1 MITVLILIFF
11 LGYLAIT
18 LEVPLKL
25 DKTVPALLTASVLWG
40 LLAIGFN
47 SGWFSVIDNNGLVY
61 NILKENKEF
70 QIEGF
75 HAVLSHH
82 FAATAEILIFLIGA
96 MTIVELIDLHQGFDF
111 FKQII
116 KTKSK
121 VKLLWIVGIIGFLL
135 SAIIDNLTATIVII
149 SILRKLVVNKQ
160 ERIWFSALIVIATNA
175 GGAWS
180 PIGDVTTT
188 MLWISNKLTAAGL
201 IDFVVLPSITCF
213 VIPFYIASKLK
224 VFQGEIKVFGTN
236 SNQDSLLSSN
246 KMLIVGLSAIV
257 FVPIFKILTHLPPYI
272 GMIFSLGVVWLYS
285 EYVHPEENF
294 DKSNKN
300 LSVKNALSRIELSSI
315 LFFLGIL
322 MSVACLES
330 VVFGEINNQQLGTL
344 RYAAEKLNVAIPNQ
358 DLVVVLIGFVSA
370 IFDNVP
376 LVAATI
382 GMYTQEID
390 NPIWHFI
397 AYCTGTGGSMLIIGS
412 AAGVAA
418 MGIEKID
425 FVWYFK
431 KISWLALI
439 GFLSGALVFIL
450 IEYLNF

>member
-1 MITVLILIFF
+1 
-11 LGYLAIT
+11 
-18 LEVPLKL
+18 
-25 DKTVPALLTASVLWG
+25 
-40 LLAIGFN
+40 
-47 SGWFSVIDNNGLVY
+47 
-61 NILKENKEF
+61 
-70 QIEGF
+70 
-75 HAVLSHH
+75 
-82 FAATAEILIFLIGA
+82 
-96 MTIVELIDLHQGFDF
+96 
-111 FKQII
+111 
-116 KTKSK
+116 
-121 VKLLWIVGIIGFLL
+121 
-135 SAIIDNLTATIVII
+135 
-149 SILRKLVVNKQ
+149 
-160 ERIWFSALIVIATNA
+160 
-175 GGAWS
+175 
-180 PIGDVTTT
+180 
-188 MLWISNKLTAAGL
+188 
-201 IDFVVLPSITCF
+201 
-213 VIPFYIASKLK
+213 
-224 VFQGEIKVFGTN
+224 
-236 SNQDSLLSSN
+236 
-246 KMLIVGLSAIV
+246 MLIVGLSAIV

-272 GMIFSLGVVWLYS
+272 GMIFSLSLVWLYS

-344 RYAAEKLNVAIPNQ
+344 RYAAEKLTVAIPNQ

-390 NPIWHFI
+390 HPIWHFI

-439 GFLSGALVFIL
+439 GFLSGAVVFIL